1 MIRSHEDD
9 AVLDTT
15 STSSTITQNDD
26 DNKKT
31 LSSSTIIQNDDNNNK
46 KTLELPDGGIIGW
59 TVVFASFCIY
69 VSVVGF
75 QYVVGLLYN
84 AWLDDQESF
93 PDLIDRR
100 ATLGWACSLQAGTFL
115 GGSML
120 GGLLIKRFNERICL
134 WISALLALAG
144 GFGASH
150 ATPNNGDGQVN
161 AAILIFF
168 FGLVLGCCCSFG
180 SLTAIVGVQAYFVK
194 RRGIATGLVVA
205 GSGFGALI
213 QGPLIQMAIEK
224 YTWRGALDLYAMITA
239 TILILA
245 SFAFVPVQ
253 QKTWKSNNEPTNIQ
267 TSSSATTSASTASAT
282 TSMIAAS
289 PLKEE
294 DVIADVVRQ
303 KSFLRA
309 VANPAIVDEEAEI
322 ADTTGKT
329 SIGGLASHDSTV
341 IDWEKAMATLKAD
354 DDATQ
359 RITKQTSSS
368 DFPSLS
374 IYKLLTIP
382 SFQAYTLF
390 IGSYAFVWFS
400 VPGHF
405 ARSAVEAGATVEQ
418 AALLVSTQGIGNTVG
433 RIVLGLS
440 VDLFPKHKTTII
452 SLAVLSLSI
461 GMLLLSIPE
470 ASRSVPYLFFFMA
483 ICGSLGGS
491 IVSLQPALIIEM
503 VGMRNL
509 ALAQGAFNTFQAPF
523 ALMSAPTLGA
533 LRSSFGAYTPYPWL
547 FVALISFIAFGL
559 SLRITRAMNN

>member
-1 MIRSHEDD
+1 MIRSNEDD

-31 LSSSTIIQNDDNNNK
+31 LSSSTIIQNDDNNNNK

-84 AWLDDQESF
+84 AWLDDLESF

-194 RRGIATGLVVA
+194 RRGLATGLVVA

-253 QKTWKSNNEPTNIQ
+253 QKTLKSNNESTNIQ

-329 SIGGLASHDSTV
+329 SIGGLASHDST
-341 IDWEKAMATLKAD
+341 
-354 DDATQ
+354 
-359 RITKQTSSS
+359 
-368 DFPSLS
+368 
-374 IYKLLTIP
+374 
-382 SFQAYTLF
+382 
-390 IGSYAFVWFS
+390 
-400 VPGHF
+400 
-405 ARSAVEAGATVEQ
+405 VEAGATVEQ

-559 SLRITRAMNN
+559 SLRITRAMNK